1 MITKIDTRAIKFNQA
16 TGMVLIILGLVINQP
31 WLVLLT
37 CLCIGVGLFWPEANP
52 FRILYRQVFLKMGWL
67 KPLIEDDNPS
77 SHRFAALLAAIVLA
91 VSSLFLLWLNM
102 ITLGWVFAIFVA
114 ILMALSVFANF

>member
-1 MITKIDTRAIKFNQA
+1 MLTKVDKQAIRFNQA
-16 TGMVLIILGLVINQP
+16 TGMVLIIIGLVLDQP

-37 CLCIGVGLFWPEANP
+37 CVCIAVSLVWPELNP
-52 FRILYRQVFLKMGWL
+52 FRVLYRQAFLKTGLL

-114 ILMALSVFANF
+114 ILVALSVFANF